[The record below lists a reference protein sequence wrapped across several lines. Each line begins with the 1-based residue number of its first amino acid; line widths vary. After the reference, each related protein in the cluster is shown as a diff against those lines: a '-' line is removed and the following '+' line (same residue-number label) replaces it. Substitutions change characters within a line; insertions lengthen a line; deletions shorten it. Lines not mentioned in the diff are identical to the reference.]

1 MTKRDGER
9 TRWTDEMLDQLADS
23 VSELRE
29 SVSEV
34 RDSVSELRES
44 VSELRESVS
53 EVKDSVDGVRI
64 TAQALLQIAAQQQ
77 RENEARQAEI
87 AEIRQRQEESDKR
100 FEVLLSEV
108 RYLIRQNELPRR
120 KRTGYQNQNRLNC
133 RFWCS
138 CRYSLSC
145 SFTYLAIIPSSPCF
159 PTVLA

>member
-1 MTKRDGER
+1 MTRRDGER
-9 TRWTDEMLDQLADS
+9 NRWTDEMLDELADS

-29 SVSEV
+29 SVSE
-34 RDSVSELRES
+34 SVSELRES

-53 EVKDSVDGVRI
+53 EVRESVDGVRI

-108 RYLIRQNELPRR
+108 RHLIRQIKP
-120 KRTGYQNQNRLNC
+120 GD
-133 RFWCS
+133 
-138 CRYSLSC
+138 
-145 SFTYLAIIPSSPCF
+145 
-159 PTVLA
+159 

>member
-1 MTKRDGER
+1 MTTRDGER
-9 TRWTDEMLDQLADS
+9 TRWTDEMLDELADS

-44 VSELRESVS
+44 ISEVRDSVSELRESVS
-53 EVKDSVDGVRI
+53 EVRDSVDGVRI

-87 AEIRQRQEESDKR
+87 AETRQRQEESDKR

-108 RYLIRQNELPRR
+108 RYLIRQIKPE
-120 KRTGYQNQNRLNC
+120 NQ
-133 RFWCS
+133 S
-138 CRYSLSC
+138 
-145 SFTYLAIIPSSPCF
+145 
-159 PTVLA
+159 

>member
-9 TRWTDEMLDQLADS
+9 TRWTDEMLDELADS

-34 RDSVSELRES
+34 RDL
-44 VSELRESVS
+44 
-53 EVKDSVDGVRI
+53 VDGVRI

-87 AEIRQRQEESDKR
+87 SEIRQRQEESDKR

-108 RYLIRQNELPRR
+108 RYLIRQIKP
-120 KRTGYQNQNRLNC
+120 
-133 RFWCS
+133 
-138 CRYSLSC
+138 
-145 SFTYLAIIPSSPCF
+145 
-159 PTVLA
+159 

>member
-1 MTKRDGER
+1 MITLVFPELLIFVQPRLMVKLADNPTHRSENRLLKKGEKPAMTASSAGHP
-9 TRWTDEMLDQLADS
+9 RWTDEMLDELADS

-34 RDSVSELRES
+34 KDSVSELRES

-53 EVKDSVDGVRI
+53 EVKDSVEGLQL

-108 RYLIRQNELPRR
+108 RYLIRQIKPE
-120 KRTGYQNQNRLNC
+120 NQ
-133 RFWCS
+133 S
-138 CRYSLSC
+138 
-145 SFTYLAIIPSSPCF
+145 
-159 PTVLA
+159 

>member
-9 TRWTDEMLDQLADS
+9 TRWTDEMLDELADS

-34 RDSVSELRES
+34 KDSVSEFRESVSELRES

-53 EVKDSVDGVRI
+53 EVKDSVEGVRL
-64 TAQALLQIAAQQQ
+64 TANALLQIAAQQQ

-108 RYLIRQNELPRR
+108 RYLIRQIKP
-120 KRTGYQNQNRLNC
+120 GD
-133 RFWCS
+133 
-138 CRYSLSC
+138 
-145 SFTYLAIIPSSPCF
+145 
-159 PTVLA
+159 

>member
-44 VSELRESVS
+44 VSEVRE
-53 EVKDSVDGVRI
+53 SVDGVRI

-87 AEIRQRQEESDKR
+87 AEIRQRQEDSDKR

-108 RYLIRQNELPRR
+108 RYLIRQIKP
-120 KRTGYQNQNRLNC
+120 GD
-133 RFWCS
+133 
-138 CRYSLSC
+138 
-145 SFTYLAIIPSSPCF
+145 
-159 PTVLA
+159 

>member
-9 TRWTDEMLDQLADS
+9 TRWTDEMLDELADS

-29 SVSEV
+29 SVLEVKDSVSEL
-34 RDSVSELRES
+34 RESVSELRES

-53 EVKDSVDGVRI
+53 EVKDSVEGVRL
-64 TAQALLQIAAQQQ
+64 TANALLQIAAQQQ

-108 RYLIRQNELPRR
+108 RYLIRQIKPE
-120 KRTGYQNQNRLNC
+120 NQ
-133 RFWCS
+133 S
-138 CRYSLSC
+138 
-145 SFTYLAIIPSSPCF
+145 
-159 PTVLA
+159 

>member
-9 TRWTDEMLDQLADS
+9 TRWTDEMLDELADS

-34 RDSVSELRES
+34 KDSVSELRESVSELRES

-53 EVKDSVDGVRI
+53 EVKDSVEGVRL
-64 TAQALLQIAAQQQ
+64 TANALLQIAAQQQ

-108 RYLIRQNELPRR
+108 RYLIRQIKP
-120 KRTGYQNQNRLNC
+120 GD
-133 RFWCS
+133 
-138 CRYSLSC
+138 
-145 SFTYLAIIPSSPCF
+145 
-159 PTVLA
+159 

>member
-9 TRWTDEMLDQLADS
+9 TRWTDEMLDELADS

-34 RDSVSELRES
+34 RE
-44 VSELRESVS
+44 
-53 EVKDSVDGVRI
+53 SVDGVRI

-87 AEIRQRQEESDKR
+87 AEIRQRQEDSDKR

-108 RYLIRQNELPRR
+108 RYLIRQIKPE
-120 KRTGYQNQNRLNC
+120 NQ
-133 RFWCS
+133 S
-138 CRYSLSC
+138 
-145 SFTYLAIIPSSPCF
+145 
-159 PTVLA
+159 

>member
-9 TRWTDEMLDQLADS
+9 TRWTDEMLDELADS

-34 RDSVSELRES
+34 RDL
-44 VSELRESVS
+44 
-53 EVKDSVDGVRI
+53 VDGVRI

-87 AEIRQRQEESDKR
+87 AEIRQRQEGSDKR

-108 RYLIRQNELPRR
+108 RYLIRQIKP
-120 KRTGYQNQNRLNC
+120 GD
-133 RFWCS
+133 
-138 CRYSLSC
+138 
-145 SFTYLAIIPSSPCF
+145 
-159 PTVLA
+159 

>member
-9 TRWTDEMLDQLADS
+9 TRWTDEMLDELADSVVELRESVSEVRDS

-29 SVSEV
+29 SVSEIK
-34 RDSVSELRES
+34 DSVSELRES

-53 EVKDSVDGVRI
+53 EVKDSVEGVRL
-64 TAQALLQIAAQQQ
+64 TANALLQIAAQQQ

-108 RYLIRQNELPRR
+108 RYLIRQIKP
-120 KRTGYQNQNRLNC
+120 GD
-133 RFWCS
+133 
-138 CRYSLSC
+138 
-145 SFTYLAIIPSSPCF
+145 
-159 PTVLA
+159 